1 VLGRRRQPGPVLV
14 QEDIDTILRWMF
26 DMLAEVTR
34 IRKLLEEE
42 DDDGEAVPADD

>member
-1 VLGRRRQPGPVLV
+1 VLV